1 MADRKDWMNVGPS
14 FAQEIRGLLNE
25 TVETGR
31 VLSDFGKIMVMEK
44 AVGYEGCRNCKY
56 QIEPF
61 RACEWLEKGKHQ
73 TVYLVCPRW
82 ERRENG

>member
-1 MADRKDWMNVGPS
+1 MDDVFSRK
-14 FAQEIRGLLNE
+14 AALH
-25 TVETGR
+25 
-31 VLSDFGKIMVMEK
+31 EK
-44 AVGYEGCRNCKY
+44 YEGCRNCKY

-82 ERRENG
+82 EMRENETVRKSEV